1 MGWQDVGVLVV
12 VASAAVFL
20 IRRFG
25 APSRPRSRPQET
37 FIPLEQV
44 KRRNDGLPN

>member
-12 VASAAVFL
+12 VASAAVFVL
-20 IRRFG
+20 RRFVLP
-25 APSRPRSRPQET
+25 ARPRSRPQQT

-44 KRRNDGLPN
+44 KRRNDECH